1 MLLLVN
7 SHLFKEIVMIDA
19 MWIWAALG
27 LILLAV
33 EMATGTFY
41 VLWFGV
47 SALSVAIAMWMFPN
61 IPQALQFAMFAALSI
76 SSLAIWKF
84 NYKKHETHSRVG
96 QAQGEEIG
104 RIGTVIEAC
113 SANLNGKIR
122 FTQGLMGA
130 REWAAVSNEAIAV
143 GVDARVVAVEGNQ
156 LRIQAI

>member
-1 MLLLVN
+1 ML
-7 SHLFKEIVMIDA
+7 SA
-19 MWIWAALG
+19 MWIWASLG
-27 LILLAV
+27 FVLLAV

-41 VLWFGV
+41 VLWFGI

-61 IPQALQFAMFAALSI
+61 IPQAMQFAMFAALSI
-76 SSLAIWKF
+76 SSLAIWKL
-84 NYKKHETHSRVG
+84 NYKKHEMHSRVG

-113 SANLNGKIR
+113 NANQNGKIR

-130 REWAAVSNEAIAV
+130 REWAAVSNETIAK
-143 GVDARVVAVEGNQ
+143 GVEARVVAVEGNQ